1 MATTL
6 AEKIAVMQA
15 AVDGAAIQACS
26 KRSPETGWNEVSTPS
41 WDWHAVDYRVKPE
54 EPEILHIAMKRGLS
68 STVISDVRPENLS
81 SWENYG
87 YKIKKF
93 IEVME

>member
-15 AVDGAAIQACS
+15 AVDGAAIQGRMRNS
-26 KRSPETGWNEVSTPS
+26 LDRWTDQSSLL
-41 WDWHAVDYRVKPE
+41 WDWHNAEYRVKPK
-54 EPEILHIAMKRGLS
+54 EPETLLIAVKRGLP